1 MEFAIAIGIDQA
13 KSIPIQL
20 VVWWTVIRRCGK
32 FDVIDFTEWNDEEIA
47 NGGIEPSLYS
57 SMRSNV
63 RHFLETK
70 YISNL
75 ILGMTLFLC
84 VVIFTEL
91 SMPDESYL
99 FDDKLQQKTQLGII
113 FYVLNY
119 ILLTFF
125 ILEIAL
131 KLFSY
136 GTIFLMGFINVFDS
150 IVVFISFIFHII
162 DVQVKFVGLLR
173 ILRLIKVITEMKR
186 QSDEIK
192 AKKEA
197 IKNQKKQSSNM
208 ASHVERI
215 IDFLERQA
223 VNPEIPKMLMEDIEW
238 AIEVISANKLY
249 TGSMSMINFN
259 RQRPEIEAW
268 LDQIDLKNIPK
279 NINEMERLREY
290 EEHHKL
296 DS

>member
-1 MEFAIAIGIDQA
+1 VTDFA
-13 KSIPIQL
+13 
-20 VVWWTVIRRCGK
+20 
-32 FDVIDFTEWNDEEIA
+32 EWNDEEIA
-47 NGGIEPSLYS
+47 NNGTEPSLYS
-57 SMRSNV
+57 SLRTSV
-63 RHFLETK
+63 KQFLETK

-91 SMPDESYL
+91 SMPDESYIYNEE
-99 FDDKLQQKTQLGII
+99 LQQKTELGII
-113 FYVLNY
+113 FYVINY

-125 ILEIAL
+125 MVEIVL
-131 KLFSY
+131 KLFAY
-136 GTIFLMGFINVFDS
+136 GTLFLMGFINVFDS

-162 DVQVKFVGLLR
+162 DIQVKFVGLLR

-186 QSDEIK
+186 QSDESK

-197 IKNQKKQSSNM
+197 IKNQKKQSSSM

-259 RQRPEIEAW
+259 RQRAEIEAW
-268 LDQIDLKNIPK
+268 LDLIDLKTIPK
-279 NINEMERLREY
+279 NISEMERLKIY
-290 EEHHKL
+290 EEMHKL
-296 DS
+296 ENQKKGKKKLEKTLS

>member
-1 MEFAIAIGIDQA
+1 M
-13 KSIPIQL
+13 
-20 VVWWTVIRRCGK
+20 WWCVIRRCGK
-32 FDVIDFTEWNDEEIA
+32 FEVTDFNEWNDEEIA
-47 NGGIEPSLYS
+47 SGGSEPSLYS
-57 SMRSNV
+57 SLRTSV
-63 RHFLETK
+63 KQFLETK

-91 SMPDESYL
+91 SMPNESFL
-99 FDDKLQQKTQLGII
+99 FNEELQMKTELGIV
-113 FYVLNY
+113 FYVVNY

-125 ILEIAL
+125 MVEIVL

-136 GTIFLMGFINVFDS
+136 GTLFLMGFINVFDS

-259 RQRPEIEAW
+259 RQRPEIQAW

-279 NINEMERLREY
+279 NIQEMERLKEY
-290 EEHHKL
+290 EELHKL
-296 DS
+296 DNQKKNKKKLEKAIAS